1 MGGGPVGEEGAL
13 GGGGG
18 EGAATRWAESRHRA
32 DGQTDGQ
39 RGLYLRSSVSRDGG
53 GVVGEGGI
61 SHHESP
67 GKAREGAET
76 APKGGPRVPA
86 QPSPGEER
94 AGGQL
99 EVSSI
104 PHHPCL
110 SVAPA
115 APPTPPSSTQKLP
128 PTLCCA
134 FNYMPSLSLGPDTSP
149 GKPHPATPL

>member
-1 MGGGPVGEEGAL
+1 M
-13 GGGGG
+13 
-18 EGAATRWAESRHRA
+18 
-32 DGQTDGQ
+32 
-39 RGLYLRSSVSRDGG
+39 
-53 GVVGEGGI
+53 GEGGI
-61 SHHESP
+61 SHRESP

-94 AGGQL
+94 TGGQL
-99 EVSSI
+99 EVPSI
-104 PHHPCL
+104 PHHYCL

-149 GKPHPATPL
+149 GEAISSHTPLKMTQSLTPTQQPDSADHYPWAVTRRVPGARSWSPDDHGLLLDIC